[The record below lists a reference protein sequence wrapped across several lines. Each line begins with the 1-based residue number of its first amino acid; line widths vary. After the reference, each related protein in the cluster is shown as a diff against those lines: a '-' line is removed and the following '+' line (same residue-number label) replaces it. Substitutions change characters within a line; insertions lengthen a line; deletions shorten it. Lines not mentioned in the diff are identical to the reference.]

1 MNKTIV
7 ILETAGPEYRVR
19 LLDNPELLYRGIN
32 ANTSKWIPN
41 SPYIHS
47 EFDAHNHFS
56 IKEMAISRARVIS
69 NQPENADLEGG
80 IQIID
85 IWSDTSYTDL

>member
-1 MNKTIV
+1 MSKTIV

-19 LLDNPELLYRGIN
+19 TLDNPEMLYLGIN

-41 SPYIHS
+41 SKFIHS
-47 EFDAHNHFS
+47 EFDAHMDYSDKNR
-56 IKEMAISRARVIS
+56 AISRARVLS
-69 NQPENADLEGG
+69 NQPENADLESG

-85 IWSDTSYTDL
+85 IWSNIRYTDL